1 MGEKAN
7 VVNVINAGYK
17 WRLYGYSKSF
27 FNYSVKIFKVQRWG
41 NKKPALAPSSPV
53 F

>member
-17 WRLYGYSKSF
+17 WRLYGYSVF
-27 FNYSVKIFKVQRWG
+27 FQLFCENFQSTKLGEQKTRIG
-41 NKKPALAPSSPV
+41 S
-53 F
+53 